1 MTSSRI
7 LNASDFEGR
16 PARTSL
22 NKGSFANTCPLNLKF
37 PSLPVSLNLTSDCSF
52 KVLYAERAAE
62 AASGV
67 FYMPPTR

>member
-7 LNASDFEGR
+7 LNASDSEGR

-22 NKGSFANTCPLNLKF
+22 NKRSFANTCPLNLKF

-52 KVLYAERAAE
+52 KELDAERAAE

-67 FYMPPTR
+67 SYIPPTK